1 MHSSNCCVNF
11 HDGDFKMNK
20 KIKELKIQSLLW
32 AVENAP
38 TDQYEDLADEK
49 FAELIIKNCADI
61 ADEMEAIR
69 CPYPGDAIVE
79 SFGLGEDVGAA
90 NWRAKD

>member
-1 MHSSNCCVNF
+1 
-11 HDGDFKMNK
+11 MNK
-20 KIKELKIQSLLW
+20 KIKELAKIATEFATTKDAFGEYDVFFDKAKFEQ
-32 AVENAP
+32 
-38 TDQYEDLADEK
+38 K

>member
-1 MHSSNCCVNF
+1 
-11 HDGDFKMNK
+11 MNK
-20 KIKELKIQSLLW
+20 KIKELKIKSLLW

-61 ADEMEAIR
+61 ADEMEAIKS
-69 CPYPGDAIVE
+69 IVH
-79 SFGLGEDVGAA
+79 
-90 NWRAKD
+90 N

>member
-1 MHSSNCCVNF
+1 
-11 HDGDFKMNK
+11 MNER
-20 KIKELKIQSLLW
+20 IKELSRKAVISMRAEKTDLPPLEENVIKKILELR
-32 AVENAP
+32 EE
-38 TDQYEDLADEK
+38 YDEK